1 MGENVYDLELNI
13 EDTETIVFDY
23 IDNVVTE
30 LDKEKIKRDMSDL
43 MKEAQ
48 SMEIV

>member
-1 MGENVYDLELNI
+1 MNI
-13 EDTETIVFDY
+13 DDTETIVFDY

-30 LDKEKIKRDMSDL
+30 LTKKRLNVICPHL

-48 SMEIV
+48 SMEVYNGI